1 MAQKLSGAN
10 DHEKLKDLAT
20 KTYKAQAV
28 WFLNSFWDQHQ
39 GEAERL
45 WNWVHKLQTLDI
57 QKGKDGN
64 EVDEL
69 KAHVLL
75 EFFKETMTVREMR
88 DNLKETGAIT
98 GVVKMVPL
106 IHLLIY
112 RYRSDWHYLVNAPQ
126 GSNQK
131 EIEEAQR
138 LLEAVLAA
146 FAEAESKAKAS
157 RAALKEA
164 EAREAE
170 AKAAE
175 AKAKQAEADAKAA
188 AAAAKSR
195 EDEAKKSEQTAR
207 EREAELKAA
216 QEELT
221 AALNE
226 LKTQEDAYNN
236 RTNELRRVSEDES
249 VGLVTRNKTKN
260 ELAQHLAQDPLPLR
274 KAKITQEAAVKK
286 ADKASQVAE
295 AARQSAEQNRVA
307 AEKAR
312 QAADA
317 AAREA
322 EKQARDA
329 SNARQAAEKAREA
342 SARAKEA
349 ADAAMEAARVKVDEA
364 EAYLAEVK
372 SRPGNAY
379 GALWWIERELH
390 EAKAFMPERKG
401 GYKKGSTDTKA

>member
-1 MAQKLSGAN
+1 MK
-10 DHEKLKDLAT
+10 
-20 KTYKAQAV
+20 
-28 WFLNSFWDQHQ
+28 
-39 GEAERL
+39 
-45 WNWVHKLQTLDI
+45 
-57 QKGKDGN
+57 
-64 EVDEL
+64 
-69 KAHVLL
+69 
-75 EFFKETMTVREMR
+75 
-88 DNLKETGAIT
+88 
-98 GVVKMVPL
+98 
-106 IHLLIY
+106 
-112 RYRSDWHYLVNAPQ
+112 
-126 GSNQK
+126 
-131 EIEEAQR
+131 
-138 LLEAVLAA
+138 
-146 FAEAESKAKAS
+146 
-157 RAALKEA
+157 
-164 EAREAE
+164 
-170 AKAAE
+170 
-175 AKAKQAEADAKAA
+175 
-188 AAAAKSR
+188 
-195 EDEAKKSEQTAR
+195 
-207 EREAELKAA
+207 
-216 QEELT
+216 
-221 AALNE
+221 

-286 ADKASQVAE
+286 ADKASQIAA
-295 AARQSAEQNRVA
+295 AARQAAEQTRVA

-312 QAADA
+312 QAAEA

-342 SARAKEA
+342 SARAKDA

-401 GYKKGSTDTKA
+401 GYKKGSTDTTV